1 MPNFKKLSKTY
12 EKDALVALEQ
22 DVRIASTYD
31 PNSKKTGQPYGA
43 KVKEALDYLAK
54 LGTDFGFKV
63 DTCDGY
69 CTELSYGEEGPLIGI
84 YGHSDVVP
92 ASGTLDQSAF

>member
-1 MPNFKKLSKTY
+1 MRSWPWSRI
-12 EKDALVALEQ
+12 
-22 DVRIASTYD
+22 VRIASTYD
-31 PNSKKTGQPYGA
+31 PNSKKPGQPYGA

-69 CTELSYGEEGPLIGI
+69 CTELSYGEEGR
-84 YGHSDVVP
+84 SS
-92 ASGTLDQSAF
+92 ASMAIAMSCRRAAVGPIRLLAPR